1 MINYEQE
8 VKKVYPNAEV
18 DCYPIQKIGKSIFE
32 WLCDFCIRGNETEK
46 YDDISGMHRTEQSA
60 WQSAYEKLKKEGKI

>member
-8 VKKVYPNAEV
+8 VKKVYLGAV
-18 DCYPIQKIGKSIFE
+18 CSGCYNRIIGTCLFE
-32 WLCDFCIRGNETEK
+32 YRV
-46 YDDISGMHRTEQSA
+46 YADDRYFSKWQLSKQSA